1 MKIVAIS
8 MSYNEGPWIYKNL
21 QHIYDL
27 VDELLIFEGTVSPF
41 NDQAAHSIDGTRD
54 EIARFL
60 DDYGIVKIKY
70 WSPEKN
76 NSIRTREH
84 YEAWVKNE
92 LLKRSNIEH
101 GDIIWMVDADE
112 FYKPQAVTNI
122 ISMFQKNDSLLHVP
136 IEEYQFAYNMNLW
149 FKAGHDGRFMRYIKG
164 SQYSGSQHLITP
176 DGKDLSRENK
186 NGRLPREQ
194 SQMYHLCWVKH
205 PLLIKEKVLTFKR
218 PSFTAWYNNCYLRWP
233 INSKLAYNNNRIL
246 SRPMGWPGG
255 GFCEGQTEPLQEFDG
270 TLPECLQNIDVN
282 WISYIQENIEKLIIG
297 EE

>member
-1 MKIVAIS
+1 MKVIAIS

-41 NDQAAHSIDGTRD
+41 DDQAAHSIDNTRD

-60 DDYGIVKIKY
+60 DDYGTTKIKY
-70 WSPEKN
+70 WSPQKN
-76 NSIRTREH
+76 DSIRTREH

-92 LLKRSNIEH
+92 LLRKSNIEH
-101 GDIIWMVDADE
+101 GDLIWMVDADE
-112 FYKPQAVTNI
+112 FYKPEAVTSI
-122 ISMFQKNDSLLHVP
+122 IRMFAENDNLLHLP
-136 IEEYQFAYNMNLW
+136 IEEYQFAYSMHLW

-164 SQYSGSQHLITP
+164 AQYSGSQHLIAP
-176 DGKDLSRENK
+176 DGRDISRENK

-218 PSFTAWYNNCYLRWP
+218 PSFTAWYNNCYLVWP
-233 INSKLAYNNNRIL
+233 GNPELAYQNNARL
-246 SRPMGWPGG
+246 SQPQGWPGG
-255 GFCEGQTEPLQEFDG
+255 GFCEGQTEPLVPFTG
-270 TLPECLQNIDVN
+270 SLPNCLTELDDDWGLYVLNHN
-282 WISYIQENIEKLIIG
+282 KELKIG
-297 EE
+297 